1 MALVLIVRDMARE
14 AVLAVLQVL
23 FALLVDAQDV
33 VIALQDIITLIQAK
47 VDAIAVVLVLIA
59 LDMVRLAVRVVL
71 QVPMLVPLGVLH
83 VQIVQ

>member
-1 MALVLIVRDMARE
+1 MALVLIVQDMAGE

-23 FALLVDAQDV
+23 IDLLVDAQDV

-59 LDMVRLAVRVVL
+59 LDMVGLAVRVVL

>member
-1 MALVLIVRDMARE
+1 MAGL

-59 LDMVRLAVRVVL
+59 LDMVGLAVRVVL
-71 QVPMLVPLGVLH
+71 QVPMLVQLGVLH

>member
-1 MALVLIVRDMARE
+1 MALVRIVQDMAGG

-23 FALLVDAQDV
+23 IDLLVDAQDV

-47 VDAIAVVLVLIA
+47 VDAIAVVLVLLA
-59 LDMVRLAVRVVL
+59 LDMARLAVRVAL
-71 QVPMLVPLGVLH
+71 QVLLLVPLGVLH

>member
-1 MALVLIVRDMARE
+1 MALVLIVRDMAGE

>member
-1 MALVLIVRDMARE
+1 MARE

>member
-1 MALVLIVRDMARE
+1 MAGL

-23 FALLVDAQDV
+23 FALLLDAQDV

>member
-1 MALVLIVRDMARE
+1 MARE

-23 FALLVDAQDV
+23 FALLLDAQDV

>member
-1 MALVLIVRDMARE
+1 MAGL

-23 FALLVDAQDV
+23 FALLLDAQDV
-33 VIALQDIITLIQAK
+33 LIALQDIITLIQAK